1 MPQSP
6 QPARTLNA
14 LIDAS
19 CEKFGDRPAL
29 SVAFQDPLTYQELRG
44 SILRVAAKLTAWG
57 FTKGDRVAILAENSP
72 RWCMAYLGAV
82 RIGVVVVPIL
92 PDFPESDILHIL
104 PDAGVRL
111 LFTTEKQIEKIG
123 ELAGHKL
130 EKVVT
135 LDDFRSPREI
145 CETVPFRDFLAAD
158 SGLARKEPL
167 GSAPGSDDLASIIYT
182 SGTSGHSKAVLLSHG
197 NLCANVDSASG
208 LVNITPDWTFVS
220 VLPISHTYEF
230 TVGFLLPMRQ
240 GARVVYCDQ
249 RPTPTVL
256 NKVCAV
262 EKPTVMCVVPMIMEK
277 IYKKRVLPALSK
289 GRFLPLLLKFPLLR
303 GRILAQI
310 AGKLRKFFGG
320 ELQLMAIGGAALNIE
335 VEKFLHESGFPY
347 IVGYGLTE
355 CAPLVAGGP
364 AGDPTIAVGS
374 CGKPVPRVSVRIEHP
389 DPVTGVGEIL
399 VRGPNVMQGYFH
411 NPEATAATIN
421 AEGWVATG
429 DLGHFDQRNNLFIT
443 GRSKSVIVLSHGEN
457 IYPEAIEEKLNSSI
471 YVAESLVTES
481 GDRLVATIFP
491 DYEYLDLETAG
502 QSETEKFHHITAILR
517 EIQRTVNTQLPQYA
531 QISRIVERQEPFIKT
546 ATHKIKRYLYSGCA

>member
-1 MPQSP
+1 MPQNP
-6 QPARTLNA
+6 QPAGSLNA

-29 SVAFQDPLTYQELRG
+29 SFAFQEPLTYQEFRAK
-44 SILRVAAKLTAWG
+44 ILRVAAKLATLG
-57 FTKGDRVAILAENSP
+57 LTKGDRVAILAENSP
-72 RWCMAYLGAV
+72 QWCMAYLGAV
-82 RIGVVVVPIL
+82 RLGVVVVPIL
-92 PDFPESDILHIL
+92 PDFPESDVLHIL
-104 PDAGVRL
+104 PEAGVRL

-123 ELAGHKL
+123 ELVGGKL
-130 EKVVT
+130 EMVVT
-135 LDDFRSPREI
+135 LDDYRSHRQI
-145 CETVPFRDFLAAD
+145 SDTVPFSEFLAA
-158 SGLARKEPL
+158 GNG
-167 GSAPGSDDLASIIYT
+167 GSRLDFAETLVTGDDLASIIYT
-182 SGTSGHSKAVLLSHG
+182 SGTSGHSKAVRLSHG
-197 NLCANVDSASG
+197 NLCANVHSASG

-230 TVGFLLPMRQ
+230 TVGFLLPIRQ

-256 NKVCAV
+256 NKICKV

-277 IYKKRVLPALSK
+277 IYKKRVLPAIST

-303 GRILAQI
+303 GRILARI
-310 AGKLRKFFGG
+310 GGRLKDFFGG

-335 VEKFLHESGFPY
+335 VEKFLKESGFPY

-355 CAPLVAGGP
+355 CAPLLSGGP
-364 AGDPTIAVGS
+364 FGDPTIATGS
-374 CGKPVPRVSVRIEHP
+374 CGKPVPNVALRIVRP
-389 DPVTGVGEIL
+389 DPLTGVGEIQA
-399 VRGPNVMQGYFH
+399 RGPNVMRGYFN
-411 NPEATAATIN
+411 NPEATAATLDSD
-421 AEGWVATG
+421 GWLATG
-429 DLGHFDQRNNLFIT
+429 DLGRFDALNNLFIT

-481 GDRLVATIFP
+481 GDKLVAAVFP

-502 QSETEKFHHITAILR
+502 RSESEKHRHISEILKD
-517 EIQRTVNTQLPQYA
+517 IQRTVNTQLPQYA

-546 ATHKIKRYLYSGCA
+546 ATHKIKRYLYTGCA